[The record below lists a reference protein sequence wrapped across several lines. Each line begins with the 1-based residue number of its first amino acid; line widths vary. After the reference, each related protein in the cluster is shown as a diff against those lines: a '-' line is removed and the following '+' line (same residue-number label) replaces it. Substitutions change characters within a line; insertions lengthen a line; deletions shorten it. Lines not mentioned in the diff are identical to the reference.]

1 MSTVKIVGVSF
12 RRADKIY
19 YFDPAGY
26 RLEAGDYVIVET
38 SKGKEL
44 GQVVLPVREIPEEDL
59 PEPLKPVI
67 RLATPW
73 DLVSKDLWKHKEE
86 EALKICEEKVR
97 EHGLKMKLVRCEYS
111 FDGGRLVV
119 YFTAEKRVDFRALVR
134 DLAKTFRTRIEMRQ
148 IGDRDEAKMLSG
160 YGRCGR
166 ELCCASWL
174 REFSPISIKMAKTQ
188 NLPLDPSEITG
199 VCGKLLCC
207 LSYELLT
214 YEEAQKKLPRVGS
227 TVTTLYGKG
236 RVLRV
241 NALTETVT
249 VRLMRENGDEGD
261 IVELGLD
268 SLYTRRDGGQPTK
281 GSTCRGCAL
290 TERHTKRKSRA

>member
-1 MSTVKIVGVSF
+1 MDKVKIVGVSF

-19 YFDPAGY
+19 YFDPAHY
-26 RLEAGDYVIVET
+26 RLNVGDYVVVET
-38 SKGKEL
+38 KKGKEL
-44 GQVVLPVREIPEEDL
+44 GQVVLGPREIPRQEL
-59 PEPLKPVI
+59 PNGLKPVI
-67 RLATPW
+67 RPATAW
-73 DLVSKDLWKHKEE
+73 DLVSKDRWKHKEE
-86 EALKICEEKVR
+86 EALQVVARKVR
-97 EHGLKMKLVRCEYS
+97 EHGLKMKLVRCEYN

-134 DLAKTFRTRIEMRQ
+134 DLAKTFHTRIEMRQ
-148 IGDRDEAKMLSG
+148 IGDRDEAKMISG

-207 LSYELLT
+207 LSYELIT
-214 YEEAQKKLPRVGS
+214 YEEAKKKLPRVGS
-227 TVTTLYGKG
+227 TVTTLYGRGK
-236 RVLRV
+236 VLRV

-249 VRLMRENGDEGD
+249 VRLIRENGEEGD

-268 SLYTRRDGGQPTK
+268 GLYTRRDGGTAD
-281 GSTCRGCAL
+281 GGHACRGCTLTRGRSPRGRAL
-290 TERHTKRKSRA
+290 

>member
-1 MSTVKIVGVSF
+1 MAKVKIVGVSF
-12 RRADKIY
+12 RHADKIY

-26 RLEAGDYVIVET
+26 RLEVGDYVVVET
-38 SKGKEL
+38 KKGKEL
-44 GQVVLPVREIPEEDL
+44 GRVVLPPRELSEEDL
-59 PEPLKPVI
+59 PEPLKPIV

-73 DLVSKDLWKHKEE
+73 DLVSKDLWKHKEA
-86 EALKICEEKVR
+86 EALQVVAEKVQ
-97 EHGLKMKLVRCEYS
+97 EHGLKMKLVRCEYN
-111 FDGGRLVV
+111 FDGGRLVI

-134 DLAKTFRTRIEMRQ
+134 DLARTFRTRIEMRQ

-160 YGRCGR
+160 FGRCGR

-174 REFSPISIKMAKTQ
+174 REFSPISIKMAKIQ

-207 LSYELLT
+207 LSYELIT

-236 RVLRV
+236 KVLRV

-249 VRLMRENGDEGD
+249 VRLVRENGEEGD

-268 SLYTRRDGGQPTK
+268 GLYARRDGGM
-281 GSTCRGCAL
+281 SDSHACRGCAL
-290 TERHTKRKSRA
+290 TRHQRTRTHQR

>member
-1 MSTVKIVGVSF
+1 MVKIVGVSF

-26 RLEAGDYVIVET
+26 TLQQGDYVIVET
-38 SKGKEL
+38 KKGKEL
-44 GQVVLPVREIPEEDL
+44 GRVVLGVRDIPESEL

-73 DLVSKDLWKHKEE
+73 DLVSKDLWAHKEE
-86 EALKICEEKVR
+86 EALKICAQKVR
-97 EHGLKMKLVRCEYS
+97 EHGLKMKLVRCEYNY
-111 FDGGRLVV
+111 DGGRLIV

-134 DLAKTFRTRIEMRQ
+134 DLAKTFHTRIEMRQ

-207 LSYELLT
+207 LSYELIT

-227 TVTTLYGKG
+227 VVTTVYGKG

-241 NALTETVT
+241 NALTEMVT
-249 VRLMRENGDEGD
+249 VRLIGDNGEEGD
-261 IVELGLD
+261 IVELGPD
-268 SLYTRRDGGQPTK
+268 SLYTRRDGGTRQTA
-281 GSTCRGCAL
+281 STCRGCAI
-290 TERHTKRKSRA
+290 TAQRRKG